1 MTKRVIVGGAI
12 GSPSHKENIFQHPRP
27 GDKVIVTMRDST
39 RGHRRIMRYTGTVE
53 AVTEYFTVIYTG
65 RYRVTVSAADLHC
78 GQAMA
83 ETLEWKAGQ
92 SGE

>member
-1 MTKRVIVGGAI
+1 
-12 GSPSHKENIFQHPRP
+12 
-27 GDKVIVTMRDST
+27 
-39 RGHRRIMRYTGTVE
+39 MRYTGTVE